1 MKAILLLSLQ
11 IAIAHLLFSQQ
22 DTLPARVYN
31 LAKFTT
37 AKDSSRDRIQ
47 VMDGSTSV
55 LANLEVH
62 LTTLEP
68 GKAAHPPHTHTN
80 QEELIIVKEGLLKV
94 TIKGKTKLLSAGG
107 LAYSFPGDEHGAVN
121 AGKTKTSYYIVKYT
135 THNAVNTGRG
145 ESAGGSILMD
155 WNEPKVEKTDRG
167 ERRQFFNQPTAL
179 FEKFDMHVTTL
190 NKGNVSHLPHSHR
203 QEEIILVKSGNIS
216 MQIGGKHYSATAGDI
231 VFLPTGVLHALEN
244 TGNGPATYF
253 AFQWQ

>member
-1 MKAILLLSLQ
+1 MKATLLLTLQITIAHILL
-11 IAIAHLLFSQQ
+11 AQQ
-22 DTLPARVYN
+22 DTLPAHVYN
-31 LAKFTT
+31 LAKLST

-47 VMDGSTSV
+47 VMDGSTSI

-68 GKAAHPPHTHTN
+68 GKAAHPPHTHSN

-94 TIKGKTKLLSAGG
+94 TIKGKSKLLSAGG
-107 LAYSFPGDEHGAVN
+107 LALSVPGDEHGAVN
-121 AGKTKTSYYIVKYT
+121 AGKTKAAYYIVKYT
-135 THNAVNTGRG
+135 THNAVNAQRG
-145 ESAGGSILMD
+145 EKAGGSILMD

-167 ERRQFFNQPTAL
+167 ERRQFFNRPTAL

-190 NKGNVSHLPHSHR
+190 NQGAVSHLPHAHR

-216 MQIGGKHYSATAGDI
+216 MQVADKHYAATAGDI
-231 VFLPTGVLHALEN
+231 VFLSTGVLHALEN
-244 TGNGPATYF
+244 TGKGSCTYF